1 MAASVSR
8 LAPGS
13 ITPYGLMAS
22 VAIWVKRRAL
32 RPKGVPTL

>member
-13 ITPYGLMAS
+13 ITTYGLMAS
-22 VAIWVKRRAL
+22 VAIWVKRPAL